1 MKLEGKVALI
11 TGAGSGLGRQSS
23 QLFTAEGAKVA
34 VVDIDG
40 DRAEQ
45 TVKLVEQQGGEA
57 IAITADVAK
66 KDEITAAVDQT
77 VAEFGKLD
85 IAWANAGVVSRG
97 GVPTV
102 AGGEQVN
109 FEDLTEEDWNNVL
122 GVNLTGVIYTAQAAV
137 PHLKSNCGGTIIATS
152 SAASF
157 LAYHQIALYS
167 ATKAGVNGLVRGLSL
182 DLGPFGIRV
191 NGIAPT
197 HGMSPNFLMPAGS
210 PVVGQSYEEVAGPWD
225 PFVSPIPLKL
235 NRPPSLVDNA
245 KIALFLASDDSA
257 YMSGQVIASGDG
269 GTLSRVGMWFPR
281 GPRPEEPERLTMSS
295 PQPPHSLWIA
305 WRAPDTDSATGGSPL
320 I

>member
-57 IAITADVAK
+57 IAITADVSK
-66 KDEITAAVDQT
+66 KDQITAAVDQT

-122 GVNLTGVIYTAQAAV
+122 GVNLSGVIFTAQAAV
-137 PHLKSNCGGTIIATS
+137 PHLKRNGGGTIIATS

-191 NGIAPT
+191 NGLAPT

-210 PVVGQSYEEVAGPWD
+210 PVVGQSYEEVSGPWD

-245 KIALFLASDDSA
+245 KIALFLASDDAA
-257 YMSGQVIASGDG
+257 YMSGQVISSGDG
-269 GTLSRVGMWFPR
+269 GTMSRVGMWFPEDLEQKN
-281 GPRPEEPERLTMSS
+281 PN
-295 PQPPHSLWIA
+295 A
-305 WRAPDTDSATGGSPL
+305 
-320 I
+320 

>member
-23 QLFTAEGAKVA
+23 QMFTAEGAKVA
-34 VVDIDG
+34 VVDIDA

-57 IAITADVAK
+57 IAITADVSK
-66 KDEITAAVDQT
+66 KDEITAAVEAT

-85 IAWANAGVVSRG
+85 IAWANAGIVSRG
-97 GVPTV
+97 GVPSV

-109 FEDLTEEDWNNVL
+109 FEDLTEQDWNDVL
-122 GVNLTGVIYTAQAAV
+122 GVNLSGVIFTAQAAV
-137 PHLKSNCGGTIIATS
+137 PHLKANGGGTIIATS

-225 PFVSPIPLKL
+225 PWVSPIPLKL

-257 YMSGQVIASGDG
+257 YMSGQVIGSGDG
-269 GTLSRVGMWFPR
+269 GTLSRVGMWFPEDLDQKN
-281 GPRPEEPERLTMSS
+281 PN
-295 PQPPHSLWIA
+295 A
-305 WRAPDTDSATGGSPL
+305 
-320 I
+320 

>member
-23 QLFTAEGAKVA
+23 QMFTAEGAKVA

-57 IAITADVAK
+57 IAITADVSK

-85 IAWANAGVVSRG
+85 IAWANAGIVSRG

-109 FEDLTEEDWNNVL
+109 FEDLTEQDWNDVL
-122 GVNLTGVIYTAQAAV
+122 GVNLSGVIFTAQAAV
-137 PHLKSNCGGTIIATS
+137 PHLKANGGGTIIATS

-182 DLGPFGIRV
+182 DLGPYGIRV

-225 PFVSPIPLKL
+225 PWVSPIPLKL

-257 YMSGQVIASGDG
+257 YMSGQVIGSGDG
-269 GTLSRVGMWFPR
+269 GTLSRVGMWFPEDLDQKN
-281 GPRPEEPERLTMSS
+281 PN
-295 PQPPHSLWIA
+295 A
-305 WRAPDTDSATGGSPL
+305 
-320 I
+320 